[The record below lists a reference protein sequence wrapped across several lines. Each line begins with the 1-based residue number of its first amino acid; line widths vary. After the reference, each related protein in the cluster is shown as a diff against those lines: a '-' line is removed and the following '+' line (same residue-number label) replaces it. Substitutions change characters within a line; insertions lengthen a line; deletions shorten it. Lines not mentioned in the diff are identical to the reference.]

1 MTTDAEKSFK
11 ARLRNIAKE
20 TDRNPADLWQSLVLE
35 RFLVRLAASPY
46 RSHFVLKGGV
56 LLAKYMPLG
65 RETRDLDFLA
75 IRTSRDVEQTEG
87 CVYRDSD
94 YRSGRRL
101 YFSKR

>member
-46 RSHFVLKGGV
+46 RI
-56 LLAKYMPLG
+56 LLQGP
-65 RETRDLDFLA
+65 
-75 IRTSRDVEQTEG
+75 
-87 CVYRDSD
+87 
-94 YRSGRRL
+94 
-101 YFSKR
+101 